1 MRTCLAI
8 AIVAIG
14 ATAHADTD
22 LQRFTAAVAAHDDK
36 AVARMFGDRVS
47 FNGMWFADRSCST
60 KFSDTRAVTG
70 PELGELA
77 RCVAKVEFTAGARK
91 TTTAA
96 ILVEKPGIEI
106 VVEIIAGKITLIGYV
121 VAGATPTVA
130 PAILERDRVAGSPR
144 LAAKDGTWAV
154 VCIDEHGVAERSTN
168 IDYRV
173 VDLDSGKAIANWRF
187 RPFKV
192 AGKPIPVATVVWTG
206 TGAAPA
212 IPTRTLAHLCDPNG
226 VDDGVE
232 GGVEG
237 GVVGGVEGGVEG
249 GPGNV
254 PPPPPPPPPPGK
266 SPQVIA
272 PTVLEGY
279 RIAGNKMIVPDDTTK
294 LDIAKAGKTKIVG
307 SFKLCVDAAGAITS
321 VNQLKST
328 GFQAY
333 DTKIQTGIRQWRYK
347 PFMVNGQPV
356 PVCTAVT
363 FIYSQALPD
372 PPKP

>member
-1 MRTCLAI
+1 MRTYLAI
-8 AIVAIG
+8 AIVAM
-14 ATAHADTD
+14 ATTAHAETD

-36 AVARMFGDRVS
+36 AIARMFGDHVS
-47 FNGMWFADRSCST
+47 FNGMWFADRGCST
-60 KFSDTRAVTG
+60 KFSG
-70 PELGELA
+70 PSVVAGAGLGELA
-77 RCVAKVEFTAGARK
+77 RCVAKVELAAGPRK

-106 VVEIIAGKITLIGYV
+106 VVEIISGKITYLGFLIPG
-121 VAGATPTVA
+121 GMPTVA
-130 PAILERDRVAGSPR
+130 PTILERDRVAGSPR
-144 LAAKDGTWAV
+144 LAAQTGTWAA
-154 VCIDEHGVAERSTN
+154 VCIDEHGVAQRSTN
-168 IDYRV
+168 VDIY
-173 VDLDSGKAIANWRF
+173 DLDVASAKTIAGWRF

-192 AGKPIPVATVVWTG
+192 GGTAVPVVMVVWTG
-206 TGAAPA
+206 AGTAPPLRA
-212 IPTRTLAHLCDPNG
+212 RMMGRVCENDENG
-226 VDDGVE
+226 VEGGEE

-237 GVVGGVEGGVEG
+237 GVVGGVSSDDMGV
-249 GPGNV
+249 P

-266 SPQVIA
+266 SPQVVA

-279 RIAGNKMIVPDDTTK
+279 RIAGNKMIAPDDMTK

-307 SFKLCVDAAGAITS
+307 SFKLCVDAAGAVTS

-333 DTKIQTGIRQWRYK
+333 DTKIQVGIRQWRYK

-356 PVCTAVT
+356 AVCTAVT